1 MPIVSIIAGL
11 IAVVAAVVITY
22 YVTVNN
28 LKKDADSKIGNA
40 ENKARE
46 IIDKKINVE
55 TSQLLHT
62 DYIYI

>member
-46 IIDKKINVE
+46 IIDKKIHVE

-62 DYIYI
+62 DCIYI